1 MLWLSVKMH
10 AAKLLVAAVFSFY
23 VITVCV
29 GVSVG
34 VGIAIGRDSVRRV
47 EEKKRSVEEKKH

>member
-1 MLWLSVKMH
+1 MWLSVKMH

-34 VGIAIGRDSVRRV
+34 VGIAIGRDSVRTV

>member
-1 MLWLSVKMH
+1 MH

-34 VGIAIGRDSVRRV
+34 VGIAIGRDSVPKRTV
-47 EEKKRSVEEKKH
+47 EEKKRSVVHEEKKH